1 MKEFVLNLE
10 HIFYIAY
17 RHTHQIRSCPH
28 FNDPAE
34 TLCSLPVSISMS
46 LILLNGYVRRETANM
61 LSTNVL
67 LKTVNL
73 DRSWLCLNMM
83 FPSSTNYLW
92 NSSMPISLISLTIT
106 SSRFTAFLI
115 SLLLFTKFAR
125 SAYLTR
131 PNLLL
136 VVWENLMIVY
146 HGAV

>member
-73 DRSWLCLNMM
+73 DRSLLCLNMM

-92 NSSMPISLISLTIT
+92 NSSMPISLISLII
-106 SSRFTAFLI
+106 TAFLI

>member
-67 LKTVNL
+67 LKTGNL
-73 DRSWLCLNMM
+73 DLSWLCLNMM
-83 FPSSTNYLW
+83 HPSWTNYLL
-92 NSSMPISLISLTIT
+92 NSSISLISLTLI
-106 SSRFTAFLI
+106 SSAFVAFLI
-115 SLLLFTKFAR
+115 SLFSFTKFAR
-125 SAYLTR
+125 YAYLS
-131 PNLLL
+131 
-136 VVWENLMIVY
+136 
-146 HGAV
+146 